1 MRKVSIISIFT
12 FLSITIF
19 AQTKTYLAE
28 IEEWHGARIEILKQP
43 NGWLNLEGLFWLK
56 NGVNRFGSASEN
68 DLVYNNTSFPK
79 RLGDFK
85 PVSKPFNPY
94 AVLKAISNE
103 TLLVA
108 LAGLEVANGK
118 TLPQEDKD
126 RLMIAVNRLR
136 EAYQICH

>member
-1 MRKVSIISIFT
+1 MNIND
-12 FLSITIF
+12 FLSYFEKSYRSGKDEYQCLCPAHNDKTASLSIKNLPDERILIHCF
-19 AQTKTYLAE
+19 AGCAANDIL
-28 IEEWHGARIEILKQP
+28 GAV
-43 NGWLNLEGLFWLK
+43 GLTFDDI
-56 NGVNRFGSASEN
+56 V
-68 DLVYNNTSFPK
+68 PK

>member
-1 MRKVSIISIFT
+1 MNINDFLGYFEKSYRSGKDEYQCLCPAHNDKTAS
-12 FLSITIF
+12 LSIKNLPDERILIHCF
-19 AQTKTYLAE
+19 AGCA
-28 IEEWHGARIEILKQP
+28 ANDIL
-43 NGWLNLEGLFWLK
+43 EAVGLTFEDI
-56 NGVNRFGSASEN
+56 V
-68 DLVYNNTSFPK
+68 PK

>member
-1 MRKVSIISIFT
+1 MNIND
-12 FLSITIF
+12 FLSYFEKSYRSGKDEYQCLCPAHNDKTASLSIKNLPDERILIHCF
-19 AQTKTYLAE
+19 AGCAANDIL
-28 IEEWHGARIEILKQP
+28 GAV
-43 NGWLNLEGLFWLK
+43 GLTFDDI
-56 NGVNRFGSASEN
+56 V
-68 DLVYNNTSFPK
+68 PK

-126 RLMIAVNRLR
+126 RLMMAVNRLR
-136 EAYQICH
+136 EAYQLCH

>member
-1 MRKVSIISIFT
+1 MNINDFLGYFEKSHRSGKDEYQCLCPAHNDKTAS
-12 FLSITIF
+12 LSIKNLPDERILIHCF
-19 AQTKTYLAE
+19 AGCA
-28 IEEWHGARIEILKQP
+28 ANDIL
-43 NGWLNLEGLFWLK
+43 EAVGLTFDDI
-56 NGVNRFGSASEN
+56 V
-68 DLVYNNTSFPK
+68 PK

>member
-1 MRKVSIISIFT
+1 MNIND
-12 FLSITIF
+12 FLSYFEKSYRSGKDEYQCLCPAHNDKTASLSIKNLPDERILIHCF
-19 AQTKTYLAE
+19 AGCAANDIL
-28 IEEWHGARIEILKQP
+28 GAV
-43 NGWLNLEGLFWLK
+43 GLTF
-56 NGVNRFGSASEN
+56 N
-68 DLVYNNTSFPK
+68 DIVPK

>member
-1 MRKVSIISIFT
+1 MNIND
-12 FLSITIF
+12 FLSYFEKSYRSGKDEYQCLCPAHQDKTASLSIKNLPDERILIHCF
-19 AQTKTYLAE
+19 AGCA
-28 IEEWHGARIEILKQP
+28 ANDIL
-43 NGWLNLEGLFWLK
+43 EAVGLTFDDI
-56 NGVNRFGSASEN
+56 V
-68 DLVYNNTSFPK
+68 PK

-108 LAGLEVANGK
+108 LAGLEIANGK

-126 RLMIAVNRLR
+126 RLLIAANRLR

>member
-1 MRKVSIISIFT
+1 MNIYEFIGHFEKSYKSGKDEYQCLCPAHDDRTASLGVKQMPDGRILINCFAGCAANDILGAVGLT
-12 FLSITIF
+12 FDDI
-19 AQTKTYLAE
+19 
-28 IEEWHGARIEILKQP
+28 
-43 NGWLNLEGLFWLK
+43 
-56 NGVNRFGSASEN
+56 V
-68 DLVYNNTSFPK
+68 PK

>member
-1 MRKVSIISIFT
+1 MNINDFLGYFEKSYRSGKDEYQCLCPAHNDKTAS
-12 FLSITIF
+12 LSIKNLPDERILIHCF
-19 AQTKTYLAE
+19 AGCAANDIL
-28 IEEWHGARIEILKQP
+28 GAV
-43 NGWLNLEGLFWLK
+43 GLTFDDI
-56 NGVNRFGSASEN
+56 V
-68 DLVYNNTSFPK
+68 PK

-118 TLPQEDKD
+118 TLLQEDKD

>member
-1 MRKVSIISIFT
+1 MNIND
-12 FLSITIF
+12 FLSYFEKSFRSGKDEYQCLCPAHQDKTASLSIKNLPDERILIHCF
-19 AQTKTYLAE
+19 AGCA
-28 IEEWHGARIEILKQP
+28 ANDIL
-43 NGWLNLEGLFWLK
+43 EAVGLTFDDI
-56 NGVNRFGSASEN
+56 V
-68 DLVYNNTSFPK
+68 PK

>member
-1 MRKVSIISIFT
+1 MNINDFLGYFEKSYRSGKDEYQCLCPAHNDRTAS
-12 FLSITIF
+12 LSIKNLSDGRILIHCF
-19 AQTKTYLAE
+19 AGCA
-28 IEEWHGARIEILKQP
+28 ANDIL
-43 NGWLNLEGLFWLK
+43 EAVGLTFDDI
-56 NGVNRFGSASEN
+56 V
-68 DLVYNNTSFPK
+68 PK

-108 LAGLEVANGK
+108 LAGLELSNGK

>member
-1 MRKVSIISIFT
+1 MNINDFLGYFEKSYRSGKDEYQCLCPAHNDKTAS
-12 FLSITIF
+12 LSIKNLPDERILIHCF
-19 AQTKTYLAE
+19 AGCAANDIL
-28 IEEWHGARIEILKQP
+28 GAV
-43 NGWLNLEGLFWLK
+43 GLTFDDI
-56 NGVNRFGSASEN
+56 V
-68 DLVYNNTSFPK
+68 PK

>member
-1 MRKVSIISIFT
+1 MNIND
-12 FLSITIF
+12 FLSYFEKSYRSGKDEYQCLCPAHNDKTASLSIKNLPDERILIHCF
-19 AQTKTYLAE
+19 AGCAANDIL
-28 IEEWHGARIEILKQP
+28 GAV
-43 NGWLNLEGLFWLK
+43 GLTFDDI
-56 NGVNRFGSASEN
+56 V
-68 DLVYNNTSFPK
+68 PK

-118 TLPQEDKD
+118 TLTQEDKD

-136 EAYQICH
+136 QAYQICH

>member
-1 MRKVSIISIFT
+1 MNIND
-12 FLSITIF
+12 FLSYFEKSFRSGKDEYQCLCPAHQDKTASLSIKNLPDERILIHCF
-19 AQTKTYLAE
+19 AGCAANDIL
-28 IEEWHGARIEILKQP
+28 GAV
-43 NGWLNLEGLFWLK
+43 GLTFDDI
-56 NGVNRFGSASEN
+56 V
-68 DLVYNNTSFPK
+68 PK

>member
-1 MRKVSIISIFT
+1 MNINDFLGYFEKSYRSGKDEYQCLCPAHNDKTAS
-12 FLSITIF
+12 LSIKNLPDERILIHCF
-19 AQTKTYLAE
+19 AGCAANDIL
-28 IEEWHGARIEILKQP
+28 GAV
-43 NGWLNLEGLFWLK
+43 GLTFDDI
-56 NGVNRFGSASEN
+56 V
-68 DLVYNNTSFPK
+68 PK

-94 AVLKAISNE
+94 AVLKSISNE

>member
-1 MRKVSIISIFT
+1 MNINDFLGYFEKSYRSGKDEYQCLCPAHNDRTAS
-12 FLSITIF
+12 LSIKNLSDGRILINCF
-19 AQTKTYLAE
+19 AGCAANDIME
-28 IEEWHGARIEILKQP
+28 AV
-43 NGWLNLEGLFWLK
+43 GLTFDDI
-56 NGVNRFGSASEN
+56 V
-68 DLVYNNTSFPK
+68 PK

-108 LAGLEVANGK
+108 LAGLELSNGK

-126 RLMIAVNRLR
+126 RLLTAVNRLR
-136 EAYQICH
+136 EAYELCH

>member
-1 MRKVSIISIFT
+1 MNINDFLGYFERSYRSGKDEYQCLCPAHNDKTAS
-12 FLSITIF
+12 LSIKNLPDERILIHCF
-19 AQTKTYLAE
+19 AGCAANDIL
-28 IEEWHGARIEILKQP
+28 GAV
-43 NGWLNLEGLFWLK
+43 GLTFDDI
-56 NGVNRFGSASEN
+56 V
-68 DLVYNNTSFPK
+68 PK

>member
-1 MRKVSIISIFT
+1 MNIND
-12 FLSITIF
+12 FLSYFEKSYRSGKDEYQCLCPAHNDKTASLSIKNLPDERILIHCF
-19 AQTKTYLAE
+19 AGCA
-28 IEEWHGARIEILKQP
+28 ANDIL
-43 NGWLNLEGLFWLK
+43 EAVGLTFDDI
-56 NGVNRFGSASEN
+56 V
-68 DLVYNNTSFPK
+68 PK

>member
-1 MRKVSIISIFT
+1 MNIND
-12 FLSITIF
+12 FLSYFEKSYRSGKDEYQCLCPAHQDKTASLSIKNLPDERILIHCF
-19 AQTKTYLAE
+19 AGCAANDIL
-28 IEEWHGARIEILKQP
+28 GAV
-43 NGWLNLEGLFWLK
+43 GLTFDDI
-56 NGVNRFGSASEN
+56 V
-68 DLVYNNTSFPK
+68 PK

-108 LAGLEVANGK
+108 LAGLEVSNGK

>member
-1 MRKVSIISIFT
+1 MNINDFLGYFEKSYRSGKDEYQCLCPAHNDKTAS
-12 FLSITIF
+12 LSIKNLPDERILIHCF
-19 AQTKTYLAE
+19 AGCAANDIL
-28 IEEWHGARIEILKQP
+28 GAV
-43 NGWLNLEGLFWLK
+43 GLTFDDI
-56 NGVNRFGSASEN
+56 V
-68 DLVYNNTSFPK
+68 PK

-136 EAYQICH
+136 EAYQLCH

>member
-1 MRKVSIISIFT
+1 MNIND
-12 FLSITIF
+12 FLSYFEKSYRSGKDEYQCLCPAHQDKTASLSIKNLPDERILIHCF
-19 AQTKTYLAE
+19 AGCA
-28 IEEWHGARIEILKQP
+28 ANDIL
-43 NGWLNLEGLFWLK
+43 EAVGLTFDDI
-56 NGVNRFGSASEN
+56 V
-68 DLVYNNTSFPK
+68 PK

-126 RLMIAVNRLR
+126 RLMMAVNRLR
-136 EAYQICH
+136 EAYQLCH

>member
-1 MRKVSIISIFT
+1 MNIND
-12 FLSITIF
+12 FLSYFEKSYRSGKDEYQCLCPAHQDKTASLSIKNLPDERILIHCF
-19 AQTKTYLAE
+19 AGCAANDIL
-28 IEEWHGARIEILKQP
+28 GAV
-43 NGWLNLEGLFWLK
+43 GLTFDDI
-56 NGVNRFGSASEN
+56 V
-68 DLVYNNTSFPK
+68 PK

>member
-1 MRKVSIISIFT
+1 MNIND
-12 FLSITIF
+12 FLSYFEKSYRSGKDEYQWLCPAHHDKTASLSIKNLPDERILIHCF
-19 AQTKTYLAE
+19 AGCA
-28 IEEWHGARIEILKQP
+28 ANDIL
-43 NGWLNLEGLFWLK
+43 EAVGLTFDDI
-56 NGVNRFGSASEN
+56 V
-68 DLVYNNTSFPK
+68 PK

>member
-1 MRKVSIISIFT
+1 MNINDFLGYFEKSYRSGKDEYQCLCPAHNDKTAS
-12 FLSITIF
+12 LSIKNLPDERILIHCF
-19 AQTKTYLAE
+19 AGCAANDIL
-28 IEEWHGARIEILKQP
+28 GAV
-43 NGWLNLEGLFWLK
+43 GLTFDDI
-56 NGVNRFGSASEN
+56 V
-68 DLVYNNTSFPK
+68 PK

-85 PVSKPFNPY
+85 PVSKHFNPY

-118 TLPQEDKD
+118 TLPQEDKN

>member
-1 MRKVSIISIFT
+1 MNIND
-12 FLSITIF
+12 FLSYFEKFYRSGKDEYQCLCPAHQDKTASLSIKNLPDERILIHCF
-19 AQTKTYLAE
+19 AGCAANDIL
-28 IEEWHGARIEILKQP
+28 GAV
-43 NGWLNLEGLFWLK
+43 GLTFDDI
-56 NGVNRFGSASEN
+56 V
-68 DLVYNNTSFPK
+68 PK

-108 LAGLEVANGK
+108 LAGLEVSNGK

>member
-1 MRKVSIISIFT
+1 MNIND
-12 FLSITIF
+12 FLSYFEKSYRSGKDEYQCLCPAHNDKTASLSIKNLPDERILIHCF
-19 AQTKTYLAE
+19 AGCAANDIL
-28 IEEWHGARIEILKQP
+28 GAV
-43 NGWLNLEGLFWLK
+43 GLTFDDI
-56 NGVNRFGSASEN
+56 V
-68 DLVYNNTSFPK
+68 PK

-118 TLPQEDKD
+118 TLLQEDKD

>member
-1 MRKVSIISIFT
+1 MNIND
-12 FLSITIF
+12 FLSYFEKSYRSGKDEYQCLCPAHQDKTASLSIKNLPDERILIHCF
-19 AQTKTYLAE
+19 AGCAANDIL
-28 IEEWHGARIEILKQP
+28 GAV
-43 NGWLNLEGLFWLK
+43 GLTFDDI
-56 NGVNRFGSASEN
+56 V
-68 DLVYNNTSFPK
+68 PK

-136 EAYQICH
+136 EAYEICH

>member
-1 MRKVSIISIFT
+1 MNINDFLGYFEKSYRSGKDEYQCLCPAHNDKTAS
-12 FLSITIF
+12 LSIKNLPDERILIHCF
-19 AQTKTYLAE
+19 AGCAANDIL
-28 IEEWHGARIEILKQP
+28 GAV
-43 NGWLNLEGLFWLK
+43 GLTFDDI
-56 NGVNRFGSASEN
+56 V
-68 DLVYNNTSFPK
+68 PK

-126 RLMIAVNRLR
+126 RLMMAVNRLR
-136 EAYQICH
+136 EAYQLCH

>member
-1 MRKVSIISIFT
+1 MNIND
-12 FLSITIF
+12 FLSYFEKSYRSGKDEYQCLCPAHNDKTASLSIKNLPDERILIHCF
-19 AQTKTYLAE
+19 AGCAANDIL
-28 IEEWHGARIEILKQP
+28 GAV
-43 NGWLNLEGLFWLK
+43 GL
-56 NGVNRFGSASEN
+56 
-68 DLVYNNTSFPK
+68 SFDDIVTK